1 MFKLM
6 GKEINAMVVQKL
18 GPALACGNTI
28 VFKPAE
34 QAPLTALY
42 MCSLVKEVL
51 YFRPP
56 DKSAYWNIIFLIF
69 KAKHMLWVLKRTVS
83 MRRFF

>member
-6 GKEINAMVVQKL
+6 GKEITAMVIQKL

-34 QAPLTALY
+34 QTPLTALY

-51 YFRPP
+51 Y
-56 DKSAYWNIIFLIF
+56 NIG
-69 KAKHMLWVLKRTVS
+69 
-83 MRRFF
+83 

>member
-1 MFKLM
+1 
-6 GKEINAMVVQKL
+6 MVIQKL

-34 QAPLTALY
+34 QTPLTALY
-42 MCSLVKEVL
+42 MCSLVKEVW

-56 DKSAYWNIIFLIF
+56 DKSAYCNIIFLIF
-69 KAKHMLWVLKRTVS
+69 KPKTNVVGTQKNRLNETVLLSTQNS
-83 MRRFF
+83 